1 MLLQFPFLI
10 AGNKLPCGIFQDNQW
25 EETWDQRLLWGT
37 GLDKVPSVKEEILL
51 GGYKGKKLNMNLNFH
66 GQKNTLQG
74 LESHAVIEQNS
85 KGVLL
90 DEWAGTGC
98 Y

>member
-1 MLLQFPFLI
+1 M
-10 AGNKLPCGIFQDNQW
+10 
-25 EETWDQRLLWGT
+25 
-37 GLDKVPSVKEEILL
+37 PSVREEILL
-51 GGYKGKKLNMNLNFH
+51 GGYKGKKLNMNLNFR
-66 GQKNTLQG
+66 GQKSILQG
-74 LESHAVIEQNS
+74 LEPHAVTEQNG